1 LLTAAEWAEGQL
13 GYAFRDPALL
23 DAALTH
29 RSASKRNYERLEFLG
44 DSVLN
49 FATAV
54 VLYRA
59 FPDGDEGDLSR
70 YRATLVSGDSLAAVA
85 ASLGLGE
92 QLRLGSG
99 ELKSGGF
106 RRSSILADSLEAL
119 FGAVYLDGGISEASA
134 VIERLFAGRVGQL
147 PQAQELKDP
156 KTRLQEHLQARG
168 LHLPVYAVEEVGG
181 EPHDQWFVASCEVAA
196 LDLRAR
202 GEGSSRRRAEQ
213 EAAQRVLEALMA
225 DEVTAHD

>member
-1 LLTAAEWAEGQL
+1 LLSAGEWAESRL

-44 DSVLN
+44 DAVLN
-49 FATAV
+49 FAVAV
-54 VLYRA
+54 QLFREY
-59 FPDGDEGDLSR
+59 PDADEGDLSR
-70 YRATLVSGDSLAAVA
+70 YRAALVSGSSLATVA
-85 ASLGLGE
+85 IGLALGE

-119 FGAVYLDGGISEASA
+119 FGAVYLDGGITAASA
-134 VIERLFAGRVGQL
+134 VIERLFAVRLGDL
-147 PQAQELKDP
+147 PEARELKDP
-156 KTRLQEHLQARG
+156 KTRLQEYLQARG
-168 LHLPVYAVEEVGG
+168 LNLPAYAMEEVSG
-181 EPHDQWFVASCEVAA
+181 EPHEHWFVASCEVAA

-213 EAAQRVLEALMA
+213 EAAQRVLEQLTR
-225 DEVTAHD
+225 EVTAND